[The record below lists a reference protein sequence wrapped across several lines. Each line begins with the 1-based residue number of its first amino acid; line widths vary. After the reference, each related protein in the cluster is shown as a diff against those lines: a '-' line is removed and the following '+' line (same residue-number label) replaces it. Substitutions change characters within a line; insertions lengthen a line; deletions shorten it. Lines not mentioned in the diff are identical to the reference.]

1 MLVGR
6 LGVEPST
13 SFLSGKRSTA
23 EPAAQEPP
31 SSLPQNVTK
40 NNLSAILPNYFI

>member
-1 MLVGR
+1 MTGNKKTRLKRVLVISEFVGC

-23 EPAAQEPP
+23 EPAALLGLLEV
-31 SSLPQNVTK
+31 N
-40 NNLSAILPNYFI
+40 